1 MTMSVYGELGLM
13 IEHRIQHAFKGRR
26 EHIVTTNTP
35 NIAYP
40 RQHIDI
46 DIPHGSIDH
55 VIIPDTLKIRLI
67 LVLNQQTWH
76 IL

>member
-1 MTMSVYGELGLM
+1 MSVSGELDLM

-26 EHIVTTNTP
+26 EHIVRTSTP
-35 NIAYP
+35 NLAYP

-67 LVLNQQTWH
+67 LILNQQTRH
-76 IL
+76 VL